1 MEVQNKI
8 VFVFNRFLIDFF
20 KEIKKDNY
28 FKVAIKKH
36 YKVVSKKSPK
46 YITFFKNKILKQGEI
61 LCKEN
66 LNIEELFNNE
76 DFTKITIFKN
86 IKIDRL
92 ARVYNEENDKKKLL
106 SYLLILYLFVYL
118 YEESISLF
126 INDDESHD
134 ESDDDNVENVDN
146 DNVENVDDDD
156 LENVDDKNE
165 NDEEDNE
172 EDNENDEEDN
182 EIQLEKILVK
192 VLKILN
198 EIDMK
203 NDIQNEL
210 SDILDDDVKN
220 LLLNINKFKTTKIN
234 VDNNLDELIGNS
246 KIGNLAKE
254 ISESINLDSLNL
266 DNPED
271 LLNPAN
277 LFNSDTGNILGDLVQ
292 QVGSSITNKLSSG
305 EIKQDELLSDAF
317 SLMNR
322 MQNSTSDNPI
332 LGDMMNNMMNN
343 NSNQNSGEENDFS
356 KMMQNMMNPE
366 MMQQMMNSMGGTNA
380 VNQNNPNSR
389 EGQAKERLKKKL
401 EEKKK
406 NT

>member
-1 MEVQNKI
+1 
-8 VFVFNRFLIDFF
+8 D
-20 KEIKKDNY
+20 
-28 FKVAIKKH
+28 
-36 YKVVSKKSPK
+36 
-46 YITFFKNKILKQGEI
+46 
-61 LCKEN
+61 
-66 LNIEELFNNE
+66 
-76 DFTKITIFKN
+76 
-86 IKIDRL
+86 
-92 ARVYNEENDKKKLL
+92 
-106 SYLLILYLFVYL
+106 
-118 YEESISLF
+118 
-126 INDDESHD
+126 
-134 ESDDDNVENVDN
+134 DDDNDDIE
-146 DNVENVDDDD
+146 EIVDDDD
-156 LENVDDKNE
+156 NDDDDDDDDN

-172 EDNENDEEDN
+172 A
-182 EIQLEKILVK
+182 QLEKILIR

-203 NDIQNEL
+203 NDIQKELNE
-210 SDILDDDVKN
+210 ILDDDVKN
-220 LLLNINKFKTTKIN
+220 LLLNISKFKTTKIN

-254 ISESINLDSLNL
+254 ISDSINLDSLNL

-322 MQNSTSDNPI
+322 MQNSSSDNPI
-332 LGDMMNNMMNN
+332 LGDMINNMMNN
-343 NSNQNSGEENDFS
+343 NNNNETAGEENNFS

-389 EGQAKERLKKKL
+389 EGQTRERLKKKL
-401 EEKKK
+401 EERKKD
-406 NT
+406 

>member
-46 YITFFKNKILKQGEI
+46 YIRFFKNKILKQGEI

-66 LNIEELFNNE
+66 LDIEELFNNE
-76 DFTKITIFKN
+76 EFTKISIFKN

-126 INDDESHD
+126 KNDDD
-134 ESDDDNVENVDN
+134 DDDDNDN
-146 DNVENVDDDD
+146 DDDNDIEDIDDDI
-156 LENVDDKNE
+156 ENIDDDEENIDDKNE
-165 NDEEDNE
+165 NDDEDN
-172 EDNENDEEDN
+172 DNDEEDN
-182 EIQLEKILVK
+182 EVQLEKILVK

-210 SDILDDDVKN
+210 NDILDDDVKN

-254 ISESINLDSLNL
+254 ISDSINLDSLNL

-277 LFNSDTGNILGDLVQ
+277 LFNSDTGNILGDLVK

-305 EIKQDELLSDAF
+305 EIKQDELLNDAF

-343 NSNQNSGEENDFS
+343 NNNQNTSRENDFS

-366 MMQQMMNSMGGTNA
+366 MMQQMMNSMGGSNA

-406 NT
+406 NN

>member
-46 YITFFKNKILKQGEI
+46 YIRFFKNKILKQGEI

-66 LNIEELFNNE
+66 LDIEELFNNE

-126 INDDESHD
+126 KNDDD
-134 ESDDDNVENVDN
+134 DDDDDDDDNDI
-146 DNVENVDDDD
+146 DDIDDDIENID
-156 LENVDDKNE
+156 DDEENVDDKNE
-165 NDEEDNE
+165 NDD

-182 EIQLEKILVK
+182 EVQLEKILVK

-210 SDILDDDVKN
+210 NDILDDDVKN

-254 ISESINLDSLNL
+254 ISDSINLDSLNL

-305 EIKQDELLSDAF
+305 EIKQDELLNDAF

-343 NSNQNSGEENDFS
+343 NNNQNTSGENDFS

-366 MMQQMMNSMGGTNA
+366 MMQQMMNSMGGSNA